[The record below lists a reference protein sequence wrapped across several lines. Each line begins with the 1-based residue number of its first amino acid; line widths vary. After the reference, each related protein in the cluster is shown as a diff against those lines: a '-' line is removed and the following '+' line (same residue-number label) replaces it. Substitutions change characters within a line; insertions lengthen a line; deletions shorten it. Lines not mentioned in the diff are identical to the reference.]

1 MDLKSFIDELVTSDD
16 IPDVL
21 GPWEP
26 VDKRKKD
33 KLYQKRLKQNPD
45 LKKNIKKIGES
56 LMKTV
61 ITFKS
66 NNQKTISNQWHKM
79 NTMNQTGTVSW
90 KLSNPEVSGDTYT
103 FTLEYFG
110 KDHYLEDEKLE
121 NMVYAG
127 VSYNVK
133 KSKNE
138 AVEQQNSIVALIES
152 GDNASLLADILLQE
166 EIEPTETNSITESE
180 EDLEFTEEK
189 LRTIAEKLGYTLLK
203 KEEVEDVK
211 KTETGVADLEEN
223 EAKPDYPQYQFA
235 VMLPREDYTAAMRTL
250 NNSNIKAK
258 TKTNNQKDQMAVIG
272 FDKHNGTGE
281 GKPEFTQQEVIDILK
296 DVGIAATKADGID
309 LQKEPETLD
318 VEK

>member
-1 MDLKSFIDELVTSDD
+1 MDLQSFIDELVTSDD

-21 GPWEP
+21 GRWEP
-26 VDKRKKD
+26 VKNRSKKD

-61 ITFKS
+61 ITFKAS
-66 NNQKTISNQWHKM
+66 NQKIISNQWHKM

-90 KLSNPEVSGDTYT
+90 ELSNPEVSGKTYM
-103 FTLEYFG
+103 FTLEYYG
-110 KDHYLEDEKLE
+110 KDQYLEGERLD

-133 KSKNE
+133 QSKNE
-138 AVEQQNSIVALIES
+138 AVEQQESIVSLIES

-166 EIEPTETNSITESE
+166 EIEITETNQPDDSE
-180 EDLEFTEEK
+180 E
-189 LRTIAEKLGYTLLK
+189 
-203 KEEVEDVK
+203 EVQDVK
-211 KTETGVADLEEN
+211 KSEIGEAEELEEN

-235 VMLPREDYTAAMRTL
+235 IMLPREDYTAAMRTL

-258 TKTNNQKDQMAVIG
+258 TKFNAQKDEMAIIG
-272 FDKHNGTGE
+272 FDKHNGTGD
-281 GKPEFTQQEVIDILK
+281 GKPEFTQEEVIDILK
-296 DVGIAATKADGID
+296 DAGIAATKADGIE
-309 LQKEPETLD
+309 LQKEPETLP